1 MSKESP
7 MGEAL
12 VRWGVQNISVWQI
25 ADRTMGR
32 EYVLRLYPESA
43 EFFKYMEQ

>member
-1 MSKESP
+1 MSKQSP

-12 VRWGVQNISVWQI
+12 VKWGIQNVSIWQI

-32 EYVLRLYPESA
+32 EYVLRIYPESA
-43 EFFKYMEQ
+43 EFFKHMEQ